1 MHIVIVGGG
10 RAGIALAVQ
19 LDAEGDSVSVVDVAE
34 RARERLPEGFGGR
47 FVRGNGI
54 HRLVL
59 DEAGITTADALV
71 ALTSSDSLNIVLTR
85 LARDVFH
92 VPRVVGRL
100 NDVDHSLL
108 ASDLRLEMVAS
119 VRMTVDRVHRL
130 LRHRPLDPDY
140 TFGNGE
146 SVLVRASTPD
156 YLEGRRASEFD
167 VEGEIRVVE
176 ITRGGHSLIPGS
188 ATTLQAGDRL
198 SFVVAS
204 ASLERLRG
212 FLGGRWD

>member
-1 MHIVIVGGG
+1 MHVIIVGGG
-10 RAGIALAVQ
+10 RAGTALAVQ
-19 LDAEGDSVSVVDVAE
+19 LDAEGEGVSVVDLND
-34 RARERLPEGFGGR
+34 RAREHLPEGFTGQ
-47 FVRGNGI
+47 FVHGNGI
-54 HRLVL
+54 NRLVL

-100 NDVDHSLL
+100 NDVDHSVL

-119 VRMTVDRVHRL
+119 VRMTADRVHRL

-156 YLEGRRASEFD
+156 YLEGRHASEFD

>member
-1 MHIVIVGGG
+1 MHVVIVGAG
-10 RAGIALAVQ
+10 RAGAALAVQ
-19 LDAEGDSVSVVDVAE
+19 LDAEGDSVSVVDLEE
-34 RARERLPEGFGGR
+34 RAREHLPDGFTGR
-47 FVRGNGI
+47 FVHGNGI
-54 HRLVL
+54 NRLVL
-59 DEAGITTADALV
+59 DDAGITSADALV

-85 LARDVFH
+85 LARDTFH

-100 NDVDHSLL
+100 NDVDYSLL
-108 ASDLRLEMVAS
+108 ANDLHLEMVAS

-176 ITRGGHSLIPGS
+176 ITRAGHSLIPGS
-188 ATTLQAGDRL
+188 ATTLQVGDRL

-204 ASLERLRG
+204 TSLERLRS